1 MKNLGGVKLRHHK
14 NTKEFATQVF
24 SAPALL
30 LIPMAQTMGAPCEP
44 IVQKGDTVKLGQK
57 IADTQAFMS
66 APIHSPVSGEI
77 VEISDYLNTDGRH
90 CKAIKIAPDGLD
102 EKSPDI
108 KPPEITDRESLI
120 YAVRESG
127 LAGLGG
133 AAFPT
138 HIKFSYDAVKT
149 PVDTLV
155 INGAECEPYITS
167 DYRCFLENSSDI
179 IEGILLVQKIL
190 GIPFCKIC
198 IEDNKPDA
206 IALMKKKTADSPCID
221 VVTMPS
227 LYPQGAEKVVIYKGT
242 KRIVCEGQ
250 LPVNVGVVVLN
261 VSTVAFIAQYARTGI
276 PLIKKRLTLDGTAI
290 KKNAGNYLVPVGTPI
305 KDLLDFGG
313 ATDFK
318 TVLYGGP
325 MMGVSIYDVNQPVLK
340 STNAIL
346 AFSEDITAPATTDC
360 IRCGKCMRTCPLNL
374 MPMQLEKAYKAKDVE
389 ALKDLRL
396 MLCMN
401 CGCCSYACP
410 AHRPLAEYNQLAKGL
425 LRK

>member
-14 NTKEFATQVF
+14 NTKDFATQVF
-24 SAPALL
+24 KTPEYIF
-30 LIPMAQTMGAPCEP
+30 IPMAQTMGAPCEP
-44 IVQKGDTVKLGQK
+44 IVKKGDTVKIGQK
-57 IADTQAFMS
+57 IADTKAFMS
-66 APIHSPVSGEI
+66 APIHSPVSGE
-77 VEISDYLNTDGRH
+77 VAEISDYLNTDGRH
-90 CKAIKIAPDGLD
+90 CPAVKIIPDGLD

-108 KPPEITDRESLI
+108 KPPVITDRESLI

-138 HIKFSYDAVKT
+138 HIKFSYDPVKT

-155 INGAECEPYITS
+155 INGAECEPFITS

-198 IEDNKPDA
+198 IEDNKPEA
-206 IALMKKKTADSPCID
+206 IALMKKKIADSNCID

-242 KRIVCEGQ
+242 GRIVCEGQ

-290 KKNAGNYLVPVGTPI
+290 KRNAGNYLVPVGTPI

-313 ATDFK
+313 AENVK

-325 MMGVSIYDVNQPVLK
+325 MMGVSVYDTAQPVLK

-346 AFSEDITAPATTDC
+346 AFSEDITAPVATDC

-374 MPMQLEKAYKAKDVE
+374 MPMQIEKAYKTKDIDG
-389 ALKDLRL
+389 LKDLRL

-410 AHRPLAEYNQLAKGL
+410 AHRPLAEYNQLAKAL
-425 LRK
+425 LKR